1 MRYYSRRT
9 GLRAIV
15 LGVSNREM
23 PFDSPAIAGKG
34 DCFEKTLVE

>member
-1 MRYYSRRT
+1 MSSYSRRS
-9 GLRAIV
+9 GQPAIV

-34 DCFEKTLVE
+34 DRSEKAVVE